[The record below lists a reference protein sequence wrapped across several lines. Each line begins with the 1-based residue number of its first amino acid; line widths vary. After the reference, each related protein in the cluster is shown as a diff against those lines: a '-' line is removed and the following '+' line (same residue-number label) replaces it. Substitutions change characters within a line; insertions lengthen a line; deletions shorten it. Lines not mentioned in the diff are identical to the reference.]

1 MSLHIVSGR
10 SGSGKSRFCF
20 DEITAQIK
28 DDPSG
33 APLILILPEHA
44 TFMAERRLAEMA
56 GGYVRAYIFGFK
68 RLAHQVLRA
77 EGGALRP
84 HISELGK
91 KILLMRFL
99 HQKQDELIKLGRAAR
114 QPNFADVMLSLVKEF
129 RSYNI
134 APNAL
139 SEAATNLAGT
149 ELGAKLADIAAL
161 YGEYQTAMEAS
172 YTDSGDALLLLAE
185 KIPTAELFRGARVW
199 IDGFRWFNPLEVTVL
214 RAMLTAG
221 VDVTVT
227 LCLGDTTSANR
238 HDETDLF
245 CRQWETRKTLLALAK
260 ECHTDVRETQLGK
273 QHRLTENEVGTYIER
288 HFFAHTT
295 MPYSGGQ
302 DGLVV
307 TQAVTARQEAEAVA
321 CEIVRLCREEGYR
334 YRDIAVLTRS
344 EGYRD
349 LLPKVFDRYDIPYF
363 AEQKRRAI
371 HHPLAELIR
380 ASLDAVRTWN
390 YESVFRA
397 LKTEFFPLSREEV
410 DRLENYVLRFGIR
423 GSYWTQEEPWT
434 FRRRMLLEEDREE
447 DEEEAYLTAINDSR
461 MRAALPL
468 KKLATALKK
477 AKTVEAY
484 IAELYYFLE
493 DLEVPQKLSV
503 WADEAEAGGD
513 LAAAAEQM
521 QVWKQTIALLEQ
533 LAEVGGSD
541 TVRAREL
548 YALIESGLAAMEFSL
563 VPQGL
568 DRIAIGSMEQNNSE
582 NLPVIFLV
590 GVSDGV
596 LPRRG
601 GNEGLLNDDDRA
613 KMLALGVDLA
623 PGTAA
628 DALDE
633 QFLAYQL
640 FTRATKRLYISY
652 PLADGEGRG
661 VQPSP
666 LIIRLCRMT
675 KTSPVLYRPPS
686 PEMADIS
693 PLVHPKQALG
703 ALGNVLRS
711 QKRGEVLSPVWAR
724 IYEWARR
731 NEDLRELLARSL
743 AGLFHY
749 NSAKPLPQ
757 EMAGRLYRRKG
768 RLYGSVTRFERFR
781 QCPFSHFARYGLN
794 LKERDI
800 FQLKPPDLGE
810 FYHAALKVF
819 GERTKEKD
827 NWGAWTADECKTL
840 AQDIVAELAPRL
852 ASEILLSN
860 AQKRALLGR
869 LERTIVKAAERLCRF
884 GGHSSFKPYAYEEA
898 FGAGKDGMPPL
909 KWKLADGTELAV
921 VGQIDRIDSFA
932 KGGKRYFL
940 VIDYKSG
947 RVHLTMPEVYYG
959 LRLQLLTYLMAL
971 ESLETDGEEMVPAGV
986 LYYYLKQPFITA
998 QKRITAE
1005 EAFKEISKAQRMPGW
1020 LLKEKEVLERLDR
1033 TLGANSTFICINL
1046 KKDGDFHKN
1055 SLPYLKTE
1063 HEFDVLRRY
1072 TAEMLRR
1079 TGEDILDGY
1088 IAIRPVTYDGKDACA
1103 FCSYKAFCQFDET
1116 LAENQKT
1123 TFDKMS
1129 DEEALEKMIAEGGA
1143 AYGVV
1148 SKTTGSDRNA
1158 R

>member
-10 SGSGKSRFCF
+10 SGSGKSRFCL
-20 DEITAQIK
+20 DEITAHIK

-56 GGYVRAYIFGFK
+56 GGYVRAFIFGFK

-99 HQKQDELIKLGRAAR
+99 HQKQDELLKLGRTAR

-134 APNAL
+134 APSVL
-139 SEAATNLAGT
+139 SDAAADLKGT
-149 ELGAKLADIAAL
+149 ELGAKLSDIASL
-161 YGEYQTAMEAS
+161 YGEYQTAMEEA

-185 KIPTAELFRGARVW
+185 KIPSAQMFRGARVW

-214 RAMLTAG
+214 RAMLMAG
-221 VDVTVT
+221 VDITVT
-227 LCLGDTTSANR
+227 LCLGDTKSADR
-238 HDETDLF
+238 RDETDLF
-245 CRQWETRKTLLALAK
+245 CRQWETRRTLLALAK
-260 ECHTDVRETQLGK
+260 ECDTDVRETELTEQY
-273 QHRLTENEVGTYIER
+273 RLTENEVGAYIER
-288 HFFAHTT
+288 RFFAHAAV
-295 MPYSGGQ
+295 PFDGVR

-307 TQAVTARQEAEAVA
+307 REAVTARQEAEMVA
-321 CEIVRLCREEGYR
+321 CEIVRLCREEGHR

-344 EGYRD
+344 DGYRD
-349 LLPKVFDRYDIPYF
+349 LLPKVFERYDIPYF
-363 AEQKRRAI
+363 SEQKRRAI

-397 LKTEFFPLSREEV
+397 LKTEFFPLTREEV
-410 DRLENYVLRFGIR
+410 DRLENYVLQFGIR

-434 FRRRMLLEEDREE
+434 FRRRMLLDDDCEE
-447 DEEEAYLTAINDSR
+447 DEAEEYLTAINDSR
-461 MRAALPL
+461 IRAVTPL
-468 KKLATALKK
+468 KKLADALKK

-484 IAELYYFLE
+484 ITELYDFLE
-493 DLEVPQKLSV
+493 ELEVPQKLSA

-513 LAAAAEQM
+513 LTTAAQEM

-541 TVRAREL
+541 TVRVREL

-563 VPQGL
+563 IPQGL
-568 DRIAIGSMEQNNSE
+568 DRVVIGSMEQNNAE
-582 NLPVIFLV
+582 NLPIIFLV
-590 GVSDGV
+590 GASDGV

-640 FTRATKRLYISY
+640 FTRAKKRLYISY
-652 PLADGEGRG
+652 PLADSEGKG
-661 VQPSP
+661 IQPSP

-675 KTSPVLYRPPS
+675 KTNTTLYRPPS
-686 PEMADIS
+686 AEMEDIS
-693 PLVHPKQALG
+693 LLAHPRQALG

-724 IYEWARR
+724 IYEWARQ
-731 NEDLRELLARSL
+731 NEELRPLLARSL
-743 AGLFHY
+743 AGLFHL
-749 NSAKPLPQ
+749 NRALPLPQ
-757 EMAGRLYRRKG
+757 DVAGRLYRRKG

-781 QCPFSHFARYGLN
+781 QCPFSHFARYGLK
-794 LKERDI
+794 LKERDV
-800 FQLKPPDLGE
+800 FRLKPPDLGE

-827 NWGAWTADECKTL
+827 DWGVWTTEERKTL
-840 AQDIVAELAPRL
+840 AKDIVAELAPKL

-869 LERTIVKAAERLCRF
+869 LERTIVKAAERLCEF
-884 GGHSSFKPYAYEEA
+884 GRDSYFKPYAYEEA
-898 FGAGKDGMPPL
+898 FGFGKGSMPPL
-909 KWKLADGTELAV
+909 QWKLSDGTELAV

-932 KGGKRYFL
+932 KDGKRYFL

-971 ESLETDGEEMVPAGV
+971 EAIETGEDEMMPAGV

-1005 EAFKEISKAQRMPGW
+1005 EAMKEISKAQRMPGW
-1020 LLKEKEVLERLDR
+1020 LLKEKEVLERLDT
-1033 TLGANSTFICINL
+1033 TLGGSSTFICINL

-1063 HEFDVLRRY
+1063 REFDVLRRY
-1072 TAEMLRR
+1072 TAQMLRQ

-1103 FCSYKAFCQFDET
+1103 FCAYRSFCQFDET

-1129 DEEALEKMIAEGGA
+1129 DEDALERMIAEGGA
-1143 AYGVV
+1143 GYGVV
-1148 SKTTGSDRNA
+1148 SKTTGSN
-1158 R
+1158 

>member
-44 TFMAERRLAEMA
+44 TFMAERRLAEMT
-56 GGYVRAYIFGFK
+56 GGYVRAYIFGFR

-99 HQKQDELIKLGRAAR
+99 HQKQDELVKLGRAAR

-134 APNAL
+134 APNML
-139 SEAATNLAGT
+139 TEAATHLAGT
-149 ELGAKLADIAAL
+149 ELGAKLSDIASL
-161 YGEYQTAMEAS
+161 YGEYQTAMEEA

-185 KIPTAELFRGARVW
+185 KIPSAQLFRGARVW

-227 LCLGDTTSANR
+227 LCLGDTKSADR

-245 CRQWETRKTLLALAK
+245 CRQWETRKMLLALAK
-260 ECHTDVRETQLGK
+260 ECHVDVRETELGE
-273 QHRLTENEVGTYIER
+273 QYRLTENEVGAYIEQ
-288 HFFAHTT
+288 HFFSHSAV
-295 MPYSGGQ
+295 PFGGDK

-307 TQAVTARQEAEAVA
+307 REAVSARQEAEMVA

-344 EGYRD
+344 DGYRD

-363 AEQKRRAI
+363 TEQKRRAI

-397 LKTEFFPLSREEV
+397 LKTEFFPLTREEI

-447 DEEEAYLTAINDSR
+447 DEENDYLAAINDSR
-461 MRAALPL
+461 MRVVLP
-468 KKLATALKK
+468 LKK

-484 IAELYYFLE
+484 ITELYDFLE
-493 DLEVPQKLSV
+493 ELEVPQKLSA

-513 LAAAAEQM
+513 LAGAAEQM

-541 TVRAREL
+541 AVRTREL
-548 YALIESGLAAMEFSL
+548 SALIESGLAAMEFSL

-568 DRIAIGSMEQNNSE
+568 DRISIGSMEQNNAE
-582 NLPVIFLV
+582 NLPIIFLV
-590 GVSDGV
+590 GASDGV

-633 QFLAYQL
+633 EFLAYQL
-640 FTRATKRLYISY
+640 LTRAAKRLYISY
-652 PLADGEGRG
+652 PLADSEGKG

-666 LIIRLCRMT
+666 LIVRLCRMT
-675 KTSPVLYRPPS
+675 KTNVTLYRPPS
-686 PEMADIS
+686 AEMDDIS
-693 PLVHPKQALG
+693 CLAHPKQALG

-731 NEDLRELLARSL
+731 NEDLRELLARSV

-749 NSAKPLPQ
+749 NSALPLPQ
-757 EMAGRLYRRKG
+757 ELAGRLYRRKG

-781 QCPFSHFARYGLN
+781 QCPFSHFARYGLK

-827 NWGAWTADECKTL
+827 NWGAWSADECKTL
-840 AQDIVAELAPRL
+840 AQDIVAELAPKL

-869 LERTIVKAAERLCRF
+869 LERTIIKAAERLCRF
-884 GGHSSFKPYAYEEA
+884 GGHSSFRPYAYEEA
-898 FGAGKDGMPPL
+898 FGFGEGSMPPL
-909 KWKLADGTELAV
+909 KWKLSDGTELAI

-932 KGGKRYFL
+932 RDGKRYFL

-971 ESLETDGEEMVPAGV
+971 ESLETEGEEMVPAGV

-1005 EAFKEISKAQRMPGW
+1005 EAMKEISKAQRMPGW
-1020 LLKEKEVLERLDR
+1020 LLKEKEVLERLDT
-1033 TLGANSTFICINL
+1033 TLSGSSTFICINL

-1063 HEFDVLRRY
+1063 REFDVLRRY
-1072 TAEMLRR
+1072 TAQMLRQ

-1088 IAIRPVTYDGKDACA
+1088 IAIRPVAYDGTDACA

-1129 DEEALEKMIAEGGA
+1129 DEDALERMIAEGGA
-1143 AYGVV
+1143 GYGVV
-1148 SKTTGSDRNA
+1148 GKTTGSN
-1158 R
+1158 